1 MVLLFYVKR
10 SVRGGFKHR
19 VSIAYQKFKLT
30 AYHEIR
36 LHFRSSNVTISNFFD
51 FLKIFF
57 KKCFRFGVFISN

>member
-1 MVLLFYVKR
+1 VVLLFYVKR

-36 LHFRSSNVTISNFFD
+36 LSRSSNVTISNFFD
-51 FLKIFF
+51 FFENFF
-57 KKCFRFGVFISN
+57 QKVFSFWRFYF